1 MEKVGEG
8 IGVWMVLSF
17 LAKIVKKGMFWILYQ
32 NLFVE
37 IDNIIYF
44 VRTDSKFYIKNV
56 LAEIDNIS
64 KIKLLPEC
72 K

>member
-1 MEKVGEG
+1 MR
-8 IGVWMVLSF
+8 
-17 LAKIVKKGMFWILYQ
+17 IVRNMKCKNERAEMLY
-32 NLFVE
+32 
-37 IDNIIYF
+37 IIYF